1 MGRRVK
7 TDERHVLKISDFGLA
22 TILFASGA
30 EIGKVEESD
39 LGRIEFHFSNQDDV
53 AAEKIKQHHSG
64 SLTLSSLQ
72 YLSAAS
78 FLKSLIRN
86 ARRGNGR

>member
-1 MGRRVK
+1 MRRK
-7 TDERHVLKISDFGLA
+7 SSADEQHVLKISDFGLA
-22 TILFASGA
+22 TVLFAAGS
-30 EIGKVEESD
+30 EIAKVEETD
-39 LGRIEFHFSNQDDV
+39 LGRIEFHFSNPDDV

-86 ARRGNGR
+86 ARRNGR